1 MATNAASSSEG
12 SEVLVTAVGGGKSQ
26 HQEVIMDRLKDSIQQ
41 SSTLLS
47 SLHQLQSYYGLAV
60 DLSQPQHE
68 LVVSNSLKTLDTIR
82 NAITSLMYNVQT
94 IEIVLSHAKS
104 FGFTLLPVT
113 TVANDV
119 TSVANDVT
127 SVANDVATVATDV
140 ATPTSAT
147 TTTTV
152 ASGNDSCDQSASNGS
167 LSNLPVHVTLDLDL
181 TNNIMTD
188 LDMEEMA
195 LGSPPSKKIV
205 LDPTIAG

>member
-1 MATNAASSSEG
+1 MASITASSSEG
-12 SEVLVTAVGGGKSQ
+12 SEVVVTAMGGGKSQ

-68 LVVSNSLKTLDTIR
+68 MVVSNSLKTLDTIR

-104 FGFTLLPVT
+104 FGFTLLPVVT
-113 TVANDV
+113 TSA
-119 TSVANDVT
+119 
-127 SVANDVATVATDV
+127 ATAATDVATDV
-140 ATPTSAT
+140 ATATAT

-152 ASGNDSCDQSASNGS
+152 ASGDDGCDQSASNAS
-167 LSNLPVHVTLDLDL
+167 LGNLPVPLDLDL
-181 TNNIMTD
+181 TNNIMSD
-188 LDMEEMA
+188 LEMEEMA
-195 LGSPPSKKIV
+195 LGTPPAKKPT
-205 LDPTIAG
+205 LDPG

>member
-127 SVANDVATVATDV
+127 SVANNVATVATDV
-140 ATPTSAT
+140 AMPTST

-195 LGSPPSKKIV
+195 LGSPPSKKTAF
-205 LDPTIAG
+205 DPAIAG

>member
-119 TSVANDVT
+119 TSVANDV
-127 SVANDVATVATDV
+127 ATVATDV

-152 ASGNDSCDQSASNGS
+152 ASGNDSCDQSASNSS

>member
-127 SVANDVATVATDV
+127 SVATDV

-195 LGSPPSKKIV
+195 LGSPPSKKTA